1 MPASIY
7 LRAAGALLLSVAGA
21 AEMQAQCYGCNSTG
35 HSAYIYCDNWS
46 EGGSSYCSWGV
57 DYPGDPSMPEQ
68 YWCLQGGTCNA
79 SLTDELAD
87 GTYHLG
93 SADNPLEEAL
103 AGLNDSYNTRP
114 LSLASVALA
123 AANDGG
129 RCEVRRFQED
139 LEGLMRDYRLSEEE
153 KEAFRSQDLKKMAAL
168 GLHPYFLTQVTRLFH
183 GSARN
188 DKNSAA
194 AQAYIKALVE
204 K

>member
-129 RCEVRRFQED
+129 ARFARGCGGVIIGRAYSRSYVALLQA
-139 LEGLMRDYRLSEEE
+139 RTV
-153 KEAFRSQDLKKMAAL
+153 AFE
-168 GLHPYFLTQVTRLFH
+168 
-183 GSARN
+183 
-188 DKNSAA
+188 
-194 AQAYIKALVE
+194 I
-204 K
+204 